1 MLAEFYSWWITRI
14 TEILPA
20 SWTNADAQPRDGV
33 VIDIVGDRDIGTSLR
48 RRGLESPIG
57 LGAAARIA
65 GRKAVMLRPP
75 PRIVLVKNHVMP
87 TAPRR
92 DLDLMLHHELS
103 RITPFSADTLFWR
116 WEGRVRTG
124 DRSKTETVVTMVPKE
139 PLAAAFA
146 ELDSV
151 GIRVD
156 FIEVGPAERPK
167 LLPVAEATERNARSA
182 LARRLAVVCSGLA
195 VAALGLPLLLQT
207 YALRTTEASITGLQ
221 PAIKEVETLRRAV
234 AARNGAQDIMTQ
246 EAART
251 GDVLQVLATVTRILP
266 DDSYLTDF
274 ALRERQ
280 LTISGRT
287 GSAPRLIT
295 GLSADPAMRDPAFAA
310 PVTRAEGTAS
320 EVFSIKAEVV
330 R

>member
-1 MLAEFYSWWITRI
+1 MVLDEHN
-14 TEILPA
+14 P
-20 SWTNADAQPRDGV
+20 
-33 VIDIVGDRDIGTSLR
+33 R
-48 RRGLESPIG
+48 RRAQHHGLPPG
-57 LGAAARIA
+57 DPG
-65 GRKAVMLRPP
+65 GRAETDWTFEP
-75 PRIVLVKNHVMP
+75 P
-87 TAPRR
+87 TAQRGPNIPITDYVDNHAVPRLR
-92 DLDLMLHHELS
+92 
-103 RITPFSADTLFWR
+103 
-116 WEGRVRTG
+116 
-124 DRSKTETVVTMVPKE
+124 
-139 PLAAAFA
+139 
-146 ELDSV
+146 V